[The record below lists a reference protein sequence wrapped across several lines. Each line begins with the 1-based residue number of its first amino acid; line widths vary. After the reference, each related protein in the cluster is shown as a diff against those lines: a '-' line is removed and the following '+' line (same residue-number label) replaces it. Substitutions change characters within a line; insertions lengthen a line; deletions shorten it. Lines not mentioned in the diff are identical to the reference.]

1 MKKKDEIMSSK
12 ELRDIFVSYVAQ
24 NRVLLE
30 SALDKYDDA
39 WYDIRNQMAENGMEL
54 TPDELQ
60 ELTGLIRYC
69 LKLLDG
75 KSKQCLTLPLNIAPD
90 AIASQNKE
98 L

>member
-12 ELRDIFVSYVAQ
+12 ELRDIFVAYVAQ

-54 TPDELQ
+54 TPEELQ
-60 ELTGLIRYC
+60 DTTELIRDC
-69 LKLLDG
+69 LRLLDG
-75 KSKQCLTLPLNIAPD
+75 ESK
-90 AIASQNKE
+90 
-98 L
+98 

>member
-39 WYDIRNQMAENGMEL
+39 WYDVRNQLAENGMEL
-54 TPDELQ
+54 TPEELQ
-60 ELTGLIRYC
+60 DTTELIRDC
-69 LKLLDG
+69 LRLLDG
-75 KSKQCLTLPLNIAPD
+75 ESK
-90 AIASQNKE
+90 
-98 L
+98 

>member
-54 TPDELQ
+54 TPEELQ

-75 KSKQCLTLPLNIAPD
+75 ESK
-90 AIASQNKE
+90 
-98 L
+98 